1 MYVQY
6 LYNIFAR
13 ILNILI
19 NRLNE
24 RDFEKMRNI
33 KMDYENTIL
42 LKLKDKYVGN
52 GISREMFRRLSGR
65 LFLRLYSN
73 R

>member
-33 KMDYENTIL
+33 
-42 LKLKDKYVGN
+42 
-52 GISREMFRRLSGR
+52 
-65 LFLRLYSN
+65 
-73 R
+73 

>member
-33 KMDYENTIL
+33 KKDYENTIL
-42 LKLKDKYVGN
+42 LKLKDK
-52 GISREMFRRLSGR
+52 FPD
-65 LFLRLYSN
+65 LFNKETLN
-73 R
+73 VAE